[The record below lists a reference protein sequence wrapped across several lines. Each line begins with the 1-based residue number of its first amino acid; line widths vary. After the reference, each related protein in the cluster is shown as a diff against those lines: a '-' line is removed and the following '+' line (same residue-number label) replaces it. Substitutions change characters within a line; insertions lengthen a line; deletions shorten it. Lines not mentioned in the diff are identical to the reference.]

1 MKKTLLFSICAFCCA
16 SAAFAADT
24 TTPLTVSSGFNID
37 AITVSQADAPTAVGP
52 IDGHGSQFI
61 VNVFPGLGGT
71 LSEGVP
77 VDGKLTTTG
86 GHAYQLGNYVGN
98 NCFYIGITA
107 TNSSTLGTPTSGTVA
122 FSNPTAGNKLGIL
135 MAGTNRD
142 SKDLKFNLKVTYQ
155 NGTTSDL
162 GSFKVSDW
170 GQNNE
175 QDAVFTFTKRYRAD
189 ASSNPES
196 GTFNMSEVIATLD
209 NTTSPVA
216 SVTITTECENDSW
229 GYGSLAFYAFSTIT
243 TATTGIDNI
252 SAQKAEV
259 KGLYTVDGKQVS
271 EPVKGVNVVKYTDG
285 TSRKV
290 VVK

>member
-1 MKKTLLFSICAFCCA
+1 MKKTLLFSICALFCA
-16 SAAFAADT
+16 NAAFAGDT
-24 TTPLTVSSGFNID
+24 TTPLTVSGGFNID
-37 AITVSQADAPTAVGP
+37 AITVSQTDAPTAVGP

-61 VNVFPGLGGT
+61 VNTYPGLGGT
-71 LSEGVP
+71 LSEGLP
-77 VDGKLTTTG
+77 IDGKLSTTG
-86 GHAYQLGNYVGN
+86 GHSYQLGHYVGN

-107 TNSSTLGTPTSGTVA
+107 TNSSSLGTPTSGTIT

-175 QDAVFTFTKRYRAD
+175 SDAVFTFTKRYRAD
-189 ASSNPES
+189 AGSNPES
-196 GTFNMSEVIATLD
+196 GTFYMSEVIATLD

-216 SVTITTECENDSW
+216 SVTITTECENDTW
-229 GYGSLAFYAFSTIT
+229 GYGSLAFYAFSTIAT
-243 TATTGIDNI
+243 TTTGIDNA
-252 SAQKAEV
+252 STQKAEV
-259 KGLYTVDGKQVS
+259 KGIYTVDGKQVS
-271 EPVKGVNVVKYTDG
+271 ETVKGVNVVKYTDG

>member
-1 MKKTLLFSICAFCCA
+1 MKKTLFFSICALCWA

-37 AITVSQADAPTAVGP
+37 AIAASPNEVPTVVGP

-61 VNVFPGLGGT
+61 MNNYPGLTGS

-77 VDGKLTTTG
+77 ADGKLTTTG
-86 GHAYQLGNYVGN
+86 GHAYQLGNYLSN

-142 SKDLKFNLKVTYQ
+142 AKDLMFNLKVTYQ

-196 GTFNMSEVIATLD
+196 GTFYMSEVIATLD

-216 SVTITTECENDSW
+216 SVTITTECQNDNW
-229 GYGSLAFYAFSTIT
+229 GYGSLAFYAFSTIST
-243 TATTGIDNI
+243 TATGIDNV

-259 KGLYTVDGKQVS
+259 KGIYSIDGKLLS
-271 EPVKGVNVVKYTDG
+271 APAKGVNVMKYTDG

-290 VVK
+290 VIK

>member
-1 MKKTLLFSICAFCCA
+1 MKKTLLLSICAMFCA

-37 AITVSQADAPTAVGP
+37 AITVSQADAPTAAGP

-175 QDAVFTFTKRYRAD
+175 SDAVFTFTKRYRAD
-189 ASSNPES
+189 ASSNPEMERS
-196 GTFNMSEVIATLD
+196 TCQRLLQRLTIPLLLLYLLPSR
-209 NTTSPVA
+209 P
-216 SVTITTECENDSW
+216 SVRMILGVMEALHSMH
-229 GYGSLAFYAFSTIT
+229 SLPSQQLPLA
-243 TATTGIDNI
+243 
-252 SAQKAEV
+252 
-259 KGLYTVDGKQVS
+259 
-271 EPVKGVNVVKYTDG
+271 
-285 TSRKV
+285 
-290 VVK
+290 